1 MDDVQDSD
9 VEAPETTALEEVYR
23 AHGQRLLG
31 AVLAFTG
38 DREIAM
44 DAVSEAFAQALRRGE
59 EIRSPLAWVW
69 RASFRIAAGMLKG
82 RSVEEIAPRNEAF
95 ETPER
100 AWDVVSALGK
110 LPDRQRAAVVLH
122 YYADRPVKEVAAII
136 GSTSPGVKMHLNRA
150 RKRLRELLEED
161 RG

>member
-1 MDDVQDSD
+1 MGDVQDGV
-9 VEAPETTALEEVYR
+9 VEAPDTATLEGVYR

-31 AVLAFTG
+31 AVLAFSG

-44 DAVSEAFAQALRRGE
+44 DAVSEAFAQSLRRGQ
-59 EIRSPLAWVW
+59 EIRSPLAWIW
-69 RASFRIAAGMLKG
+69 RASFRIAAGMLKA
-82 RSVEEIAPRNEAF
+82 RRLEDMAPRNEPY
-95 ETPER
+95 ETPEP
-100 AWDVVSALGK
+100 AWDVVSALRK
-110 LPDRQRAAVVLH
+110 LPEKQRAAVVLH